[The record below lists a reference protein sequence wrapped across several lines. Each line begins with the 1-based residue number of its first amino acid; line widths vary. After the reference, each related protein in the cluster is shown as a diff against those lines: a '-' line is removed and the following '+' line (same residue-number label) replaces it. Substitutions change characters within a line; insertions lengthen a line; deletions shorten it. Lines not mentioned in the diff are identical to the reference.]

1 LNGGAPDGQIT
12 IGQACRTQAGEIAM
26 SLFSQLKDWARQRG
40 GGPRGNPGRVGGFL
54 RDPYDLWRFS
64 LLRLKTVN
72 ATAMGAALSYRTIFA
87 LIPVLVLAFLILK
100 SVGVLGDAQN
110 SLRYVMDYAGFRQIY
125 LQDRLRGESEPGP
138 DSPAAPSPGAAA
150 PAPGSNAGAGPAAA
164 PATKEENVGLRVEA
178 LIEQAE
184 KQLTLGKLGPIGVVL
199 LIWTSL
205 SLMTT
210 TERSLNR
217 IFEAEKSR
225 SVGRRTLL
233 YWSAMT
239 LGPVVLVATVFTLGQ
254 ATDAVVEHVPGAGW
268 AMEALGWTIPGLVGI
283 VLLAA
288 LYKLMPNTYVALWP
302 AIGGAVFV
310 VPIWMVAKWGFAL
323 YVNSLVAKGHL
334 YGTLGLFPLF
344 LLWLYVSWLVFLLG
358 AQLVHTAAN
367 LRRLQ
372 ATEAAH
378 RTVPGPWDLLA
389 AALSVARRYQDG
401 SGPVP
406 AVQVAEDLRL
416 PPVLVQPLLGQ
427 LVSAGVLCPA
437 GQRPATGYVPA
448 RPPER
453 TLVLE
458 VLEVAGAQDKDAPAH
473 AFSPAIALGVGA
485 VQRKARETL
494 GGMTLARALAAQDN
508 G

>member
-1 LNGGAPDGQIT
+1 
-12 IGQACRTQAGEIAM
+12 M
-26 SLFSQLKDWARQRG
+26 SIFSQLIDRIRQRV
-40 GGPRGNPGRVGGFL
+40 GGPRGNLGRVGRFL

-138 DSPAAPSPGAAA
+138 ESPAAPSPG
-150 PAPGSNAGAGPAAA
+150 AAA

-239 LGPVVLVATVFTLGQ
+239 LGPVVLVATVFALGQ

-283 VLLAA
+283 ALLAA

-302 AIGGAVFV
+302 AVGGAVFV
-310 VPIWMVAKWGFAL
+310 VPIWMAAKWGFAL

-334 YGTLGLFPLF
+334 YGALGLFPLF

-378 RTVPGPWDLLA
+378 RAVPGPWDLLA

-437 GQRPATGYVPA
+437 GQEPATGYVPA

-453 TLVLE
+453 TFVLD
-458 VLEVAGAQDKDAPAH
+458 VLEVAGAQDKEALAH
-473 AFSPAIALGVGA
+473 AFSPAIALGVA
-485 VQRKARETL
+485 VVQRKARETL

>member
-1 LNGGAPDGQIT
+1 M
-12 IGQACRTQAGEIAM
+12 QAREIAM
-26 SLFSQLKDWARQRG
+26 SLFSQLKDRIRQRV
-40 GGPRGNPGRVGGFL
+40 GGPRGNLGRVGGFL

-138 DSPAAPSPGAAA
+138 ESPAAPSPG
-150 PAPGSNAGAGPAAA
+150 AAA

-184 KQLTLGKLGPIGVVL
+184 RQLTLGKLGPIGAVL

-254 ATDAVVEHVPGAGW
+254 ATDVVVEHVPGAGW

-283 VLLAA
+283 ALLAA

-310 VPIWMVAKWGFAL
+310 VPIWMAAKWGFAL

-334 YGTLGLFPLF
+334 YGALGLFPLF

-358 AQLVHTAAN
+358 AQLAHTAAN

-437 GQRPATGYVPA
+437 GQESATGYVPA

-453 TLVLE
+453 TFVLD

>member
-1 LNGGAPDGQIT
+1 
-12 IGQACRTQAGEIAM
+12 M
-26 SLFSQLKDWARQRG
+26 SILSQLKDRARQRV
-40 GGPRGNPGRVGGFL
+40 GGPRGNLGRVGGFL

-64 LLRLKTVN
+64 LLRLKTIN
-72 ATAMGAALSYRTIFA
+72 ATTMGAALSYRTIFA

-138 DSPAAPSPGAAA
+138 ESPAAPSPGAAA
-150 PAPGSNAGAGPAAA
+150 PA
-164 PATKEENVGLRVEA
+164 TQEENVGLRVEA

-184 KQLTLGKLGPIGVVL
+184 KQLTLGKLGPIGAVL

-239 LGPVVLVATVFTLGQ
+239 LGPVVLVVTVFTLGQ

-310 VPIWMVAKWGFAL
+310 VPIWMAAKWGFAL

-358 AQLVHTAAN
+358 AQLAHTAAN

-372 ATEAAH
+372 VTEAAH
-378 RTVPGPWDLLA
+378 RAVPGPWDLLA

-437 GQRPATGYVPA
+437 GQEPATGYLPA
-448 RPPER
+448 RPLER
-453 TLVLE
+453 TLVID

-485 VQRKARETL
+485 VQRKAREAL